1 MGCFQSG
8 LTLIRLPNLLIA
20 MLTQAMVHQLL
31 IRPALMEGNLVADL
45 QPVDLL
51 TLMLAT
57 VFVTA
62 GGYVWNDIVDYP
74 IDLVNKPG
82 KVIIRKKITLPM
94 AYWLYACCNLAGWVL
109 ALYLAWTQN
118 KSGWFLLYPISAGGL
133 FWYSLRLK
141 QRPLWGNLLIS
152 LYCAGVPALVWL
164 AEQEK
169 LFQLELVQPELYS
182 RTAHTVAAYALFAFL
197 TNLFREIVKDLQDM
211 PGDHHYQLRTLPL
224 IIGTKKTH
232 ATLAVIAGL
241 LIVSLVF
248 WAWELAP
255 ELPAWLLLLGGIIVP
270 LAFNLIQL
278 TKAPS
283 PLRYALIS
291 RITKGIML
299 IGLLLLLLAHYF
311 YV

>member
-1 MGCFQSG
+1 MGCLLPG

-20 MLTQAMVHQLL
+20 LLTQAMAHQLL

-51 TLMLAT
+51 ALMLAT

-62 GGYVWNDIVDYP
+62 GGYIWNDIMDYP

-109 ALYLAWTQN
+109 ALYLAWTHN

-164 AEQEK
+164 AEQETLSQLK
-169 LFQLELVQPELYS
+169 LIQPELYIQ
-182 RTAHTVAAYALFAFL
+182 TANTVAAYALFAFL

-211 PGDHHYQLRTLPL
+211 PGDCHYQLRTLPL
-224 IIGTKKTH
+224 VIGTQKAH
-232 ATLAVIAGL
+232 AILLFIGGL
-241 LIVSLVF
+241 LILSLVI
-248 WAWELAP
+248 WAKGLAP
-255 ELPAWLLLLGGIIVP
+255 GLPAWLLLLVGIMVP

-278 TKAPS
+278 FKAPS
-283 PLRYALIS
+283 PQRYALIS

-299 IGLLLLLLAHYF
+299 IGLLLLLLTHYY